1 MASPDGVIMRDTCGC
16 EYWRKWQREPMSPRK
31 VLVVDDSP
39 SFRGLA
45 IRILADWGYEV
56 AEASTVSQALDRA
69 YELRPSAVLADIGL
83 PDGDGFA
90 LTQLL
95 LDLPWPIRV
104 ILISS
109 DSDAGNSFEAQRLGA
124 LGFFPKDDLMSD
136 EFRELLGQD

>member
-1 MASPDGVIMRDTCGC
+1 
-16 EYWRKWQREPMSPRK
+16 MSPRK

-39 SFRGLA
+39 SFRDLA
-45 IRILADWGYEV
+45 SRILADWGYEV

-90 LTQLL
+90 LTQML
-95 LDLPWPIRV
+95 LDHPWPIRV

-124 LGFFPKDDLMSD
+124 LAFFPKDDLMSD